1 MSFVHAIAQASPT
14 ARVSPGRPAS
24 ERRSAEASPASRD
37 RVTISAEAR
46 RLADAAGASD
56 AAALDAAA
64 PADTAPVAS
73 TDDGSGGSGDGAAA
87 GGDQGAGTGAGT
99 GGSGTLDSSD
109 QARVTELQRIDRQ
122 VRAHEAAHMSA
133 GGSIAGAANYSY
145 SLGPDGKR
153 YAVAGEVPIT
163 LGGGSTPDAVIAIAE
178 RVRRAALAPA
188 DPSAQDLSVAA
199 SASAMEAAARAQKA
213 RAASQAYAAS
223 AARSHAAAS
232 AAIAA

>member
-1 MSFVHAIAQASPT
+1 MSFVHAIAQSSPA
-14 ARVSPGRPAS
+14 ARVSPGRPVS
-24 ERRSAEASPASRD
+24 ERRSAETSPASRD

-73 TDDGSGGSGDGAAA
+73 TADGSSGGGDGSTAS
-87 GGDQGAGTGAGT
+87 GDQGPGAGP
-99 GGSGTLDSSD
+99 GGSGTLDPSD
-109 QARVTELQRIDRQ
+109 QARVADLQRIDRQ

-163 LGGGSTPDAVIAIAE
+163 MGGGSTPDAVIAIAE

-199 SASAMEAAARAQKA
+199 SASAMEASARAQKA

-223 AARSHAAAS
+223 AARSRAAAS
-232 AAIAA
+232 AAVAA

>member
-1 MSFVHAIAQASPT
+1 MSFVHAIAQSSPA
-14 ARVSPGRPAS
+14 ARVSPGRPVS

-46 RLADAAGASD
+46 RLADATGVSD

-64 PADTAPVAS
+64 PSDTATVAP
-73 TDDGSGGSGDGAAA
+73 TDDGSSGGGDGSIAS
-87 GGDQGAGTGAGT
+87 GDQGTGPGGAGT
-99 GGSGTLDSSD
+99 LDPSD
-109 QARVTELQRIDRQ
+109 QARLAELQRVDRQ

-133 GGSIAGAANYSY
+133 GGSIAGAANFSY

-153 YAVAGEVPIT
+153 YAVAGEVPIS

-199 SASAMEAAARAQKA
+199 SASAMEASARAQKA